1 MNYSTTSTELPP
13 LQEHP
18 TYVEG
23 VAHISASEWPQAI
36 KAFQSLQ
43 SLYPDNREVKELLDE
58 TQMRVTLSRIRP
70 EDHSKPKKRF
80 GIREV
85 LLGLF
90 VVVVIGIAGYTVYE
104 YWINPVFMREFRLR
118 QITELRHKADEAIAA
133 GNYALAR
140 QTLQELQMIYP
151 EDPETIEMLQRVE
164 QVENSSKLYAKAKDL
179 MEANSWDEAV
189 ETLTQLQRL
198 DAQYRD
204 LPQLLQTAQNAQ
216 ALNRQFQA
224 AEETFAR
231 SDWPTAIAQYQ
242 ALQQTDLIFRFDEIQ
257 SRLFESHLRFGQS
270 LLDKAGSEP
279 DQVAEALAHFAEA
292 LKLRPLET
300 EAINERHLAEDY
312 LAALNS
318 TDRDTTIE
326 LLQKI
331 YEEQPAYAGQAAAQM
346 LYATLLKRAN
356 TFLEGGDTAM
366 ASADYQTAAQ
376 LLVEDPSEAEQ
387 KLAELNAR

>member
-23 VAHISASEWPQAI
+23 IAHVSASEWSQAI

-43 SLYPDNREVKELLDE
+43 PLYPDNREVKELLDE
-58 TQMRVTLSRIRP
+58 AQMRATLSRFQP
-70 EDHSKPKKRF
+70 EDRSKPKKRF
-80 GIREV
+80 GIRGL
-85 LLGLF
+85 LLGLL
-90 VVVVIGIAGYTVYE
+90 VVIVIGITGFAAYE

-133 GNYALAR
+133 GNYALAH
-140 QTLQELQMIYP
+140 QTLQELQAIFP

-164 QVENSSKLYAKAKDL
+164 QVENSSQLYAKAKDL
-179 MEANSWDEAV
+179 MAANSWDEAV

-224 AEETFAR
+224 AEETFAS
-231 SDWPTAIAQYQ
+231 SDWPAAIAQYQ

-257 SRLFESHLRFGQS
+257 SRLFECHLRFGQS
-270 LLDKAGSEP
+270 LLDKAGNEP
-279 DQVAEALAHFAEA
+279 DQVAQALTHFVEA

-300 EAINERHLAEDY
+300 EAINERRLAENY

-318 TDRDTTIE
+318 TDQDTAIG

-331 YEEQPAYAGQAAAQM
+331 YEEQPAYAGQSAAKM
-346 LYATLLKRAN
+346 LYATLLERADA
-356 TFLEGGDTAM
+356 FLEGGDTAM
-366 ASADYQTAAQ
+366 ASADYQAAAQ
-376 LLVEDPSEAEQ
+376 LLVEDPSEAEK
-387 KLAELNAR
+387 KLAELNAK